1 MAVRLNRH
9 AITQTALVA
18 VIGLTTVG
26 APALAFPAAATD
38 AAPHEVT
45 RVGAQARALAD
56 LFGRRHVLRAAGTS
70 SDLRATVVNGPGTVT
85 DADTVGDSDPRV
97 DISDVAAVTAG
108 GRVRFAATL
117 PTTPDPRTDP
127 GWQQG
132 ISFAAWAIDT
142 TGDNLED
149 YEVGVFMSGARSIG
163 LVVSPDGRTY
173 FCNSNTGYSAARHT
187 FSASVPLRCLGNPT
201 VLNFQAG
208 ARYDTSPA
216 GSTPVQVGD
225 TAPDSSALTLPVTS
239 SAPVAAAGYFVDG
252 FGHLASFG
260 LANPVAPKPR
270 GGPVFGFDIARGIG
284 ATPDGGH
291 LYVNDGFGGIHGVGL
306 GTNASSAQIVGAPY
320 WPGWDIARGVAIAA
334 NGRSGY
340 EVDGLGGVHPF
351 AIGTGRT
358 VPAAVGGPY
367 WPTWDIVRGIAVL
380 PNGRGGYVLDGFG
393 GLHWF
398 GIGRSRPAPTLVG
411 APYWPGQDRA
421 RGVVILPDGT
431 GGYIVDSLG
440 TLSPFGIGGPPPAV
454 PNVAP
459 FATRGVAV
467 VPTALGLPAAVVRP
481 LVPLTGRVGDVVID
495 GSNQFAYA
503 TNTSNDRIE
512 VISLATHAVAAT
524 INVGPTPIGIDFS
537 PDGTQLYV
545 ANSGDST
552 VSVVDV
558 AIRAQLRTI
567 TIPAGASRDHPYW
580 VAAGSDGGLF
590 VTTAFGGGGSNAKMV
605 WVDPVTD
612 TVTPIASTT
621 DRTHVAA
628 SRDRTKMLVVT
639 NQTAS
644 GDTFSFDVATHTLSP
659 VKNLNSSVE
668 YAAMNSNGSVGLVGG
683 VFVLDAGL
691 TVLGTVNAGSGGV
704 ALNAAGT
711 VGYSVSGSV
720 VQVVNTTT
728 FATSRVIYLTD
739 TAGDGHGNDTN
750 IALSPDQNTLAVA
763 TAHGVAIVGA

>member
-1 MAVRLNRH
+1 MAVRL
-9 AITQTALVA
+9 TQHGIKRSALVA
-18 VIGLTTVG
+18 VAALMSVGGPAIGAT
-26 APALAFPAAATD
+26 AATTD
-38 AAPHEVT
+38 AAPPEVT
-45 RVGAQARALAD
+45 ATARAHALAD
-56 LFGRRHVLRAAGTS
+56 LFGRRHVLRAARTS
-70 SDLRATVVNGPGTVT
+70 GDLRANVVNGPGTVT
-85 DADTVGDSDPRV
+85 DVDTVGDSDPRV
-97 DISDVAAVTAG
+97 DISDIAAVTAG
-108 GRVRFAATL
+108 GRVRFATTL

-132 ISFAAWAIDT
+132 LSFAGWSIDT
-142 TGDNLED
+142 TGDNVED
-149 YEVGVFMSGARSIG
+149 YEVGVFMSGARSTG
-163 LVVSPDGRTY
+163 LVVSPDGLTY
-173 FCNSNTGYSAARHT
+173 FCNSNTAYSAATHT
-187 FSASVPLRCLGNPT
+187 FSASVPLRCLGSLT
-201 VLNFQAG
+201 QLNFQAG

-216 GSTPVQVGD
+216 STAPVQVSD
-225 TAPDSSALTLPVTS
+225 TAPDSSALTLAVTA

-252 FGHLASFG
+252 FGNLASFG
-260 LANPVAPKPR
+260 LASRAAPKAHVADR
-270 GGPVFGFDIARGIG
+270 FGFDIVRGIA

-306 GTNASSAQIVGAPY
+306 GTNAFTGQVIGAPY
-320 WPGWDIARGVAIAA
+320 WPGWDIARGIAVAA
-334 NGRSGY
+334 NGRGGY

-351 AIGTGRT
+351 SIGSARP
-358 VPAAVGGPY
+358 VDAAVGGPY
-367 WPTWDIVRGIAVL
+367 WPTWDIARGIAVL
-380 PNGRGGYVLDGFG
+380 PNGRGGFVLDGFG

-398 GIGRSRPAPTLVG
+398 HIGRDRPAPTIVG
-411 APYWPGQDRA
+411 APYWLGQDRA

-431 GGYIVDSLG
+431 GGYVVDAFG
-440 TLSPFGIGGPPPAV
+440 GLSPFGINGPPPAV
-454 PNVAP
+454 PTVAP
-459 FATRGVAV
+459 FAARGVAV
-467 VPTALGLPAAVVRP
+467 IPTALGLPAGVIRP

-495 GSNQFAYA
+495 ASNQFAYA

-512 VISLATHAVAAT
+512 VISLATHTVVTT
-524 INVGPTPIGIDFS
+524 INVGPTPIGVDFS

-545 ANSGDST
+545 ANSGDNT

-558 AIRAQLRTI
+558 ATRAQLRTI
-567 TIPAGASRDHPYW
+567 TIPAGPSHDHPYW
-580 VAAGSDGGLF
+580 IATGSDGGLL
-590 VTTAFGGGGSNAKMV
+590 VTTAFGGGGSNANMV
-605 WVDPVTD
+605 WVDPATD

-659 VKNLNSSVE
+659 VKNLNSPVE
-668 YAAMNSNGSVGLVGG
+668 YAAMNSDGSVGLVGG

-691 TVLGTVNAGSGGV
+691 NVLGTVNAGSGGV

-720 VQVVNTTT
+720 IQVVNAVT

-750 IALSPDQNTLAVA
+750 IALSPDQQTLAVA
-763 TAHGVAIVGA
+763 TAHGVSIVGT